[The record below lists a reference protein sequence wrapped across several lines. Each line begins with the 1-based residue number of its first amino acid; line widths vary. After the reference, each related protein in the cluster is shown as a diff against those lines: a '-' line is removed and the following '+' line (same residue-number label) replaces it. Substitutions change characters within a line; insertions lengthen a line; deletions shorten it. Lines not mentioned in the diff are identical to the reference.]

1 MKSIYKISS
10 VVLLSLV
17 LFIYA
22 CEHEQGT
29 GPQGG
34 ALQPTFSS
42 IQDNIFTPKCVN
54 GGCHNP
60 TPGPM
65 SLQAGV
71 AFGNLVDVQSSV
83 YGRPRVDAGDPNNSV
98 LYLKVISNGG
108 VGTRMPLT
116 GSKLTSE
123 ETEAIRD
130 WITNGAQN
138 N

>member
-54 GGCHNP
+54 RGCHP
-60 TPGPM
+60 PQGPM
-65 SLQAGV
+65 SLQVGV
-71 AFGNLVDVQSSV
+71 AFGNLVGVQSPV
-83 YGRPRVDAGDPNNSV
+83 YGRPRVDPGAPDNSV
-98 LYLKVISNGG
+98 LYLKVIANGG

-116 GSKLTSE
+116 GSKLTNE